1 MELNKENQ
9 MHLIKVITLIKKTE
23 DDSWK
28 KELEE
33 VFSKMEDDTPLRKD
47 FRLIAYKKKL
57 EDRVEPVNNC
67 FDFIPLKRA
76 IYSGNLILTNNAG
89 FYRPGRKGTNVFTC
103 NHNVRFQGN

>member
-9 MHLIKVITLIKKTE
+9 MHLIKIIALIKKTE

-33 VFSKMEDDTPLRKD
+33 VFSKMENDTPLRKD

-57 EDRVEPVNNC
+57 EDIVNPVDNC
-67 FDFIPLKRA
+67 FDYIPVAQQRG
-76 IYSGNLILTNNAG
+76 IYSKHL
-89 FYRPGRKGTNVFTC
+89 F
-103 NHNVRFQGN
+103 